1 MSWFALKICFLCDPC
16 FLFPVLPINS
26 GLQHRQEGQNEQ
38 KRICWIETFIL
49 LNTLLNFS
57 LFQIG
62 IEISNDKGYSPQTDS
77 LLQLNS
83 DLTLNLPGWKVENLL
98 SFRLC
103 DIKRNVKRANLKKSC
118 LLFRWQ
124 VQKGTDTCWE
134 RCSRAD
140 RVPQFPLS
148 TWWRSLVKCRREGRK
163 GIKAILGAETP
174 WGIRVRQG
182 RGQA

>member
-16 FLFPVLPINS
+16 FLFPVLPMNS

-38 KRICWIETFIL
+38 KRIRWIETFIL

-62 IEISNDKGYSPQTDS
+62 IEISNDKGYSPRTHS

-134 RCSRAD
+134 RCRRAD
-140 RVPQFPLS
+140 RVPQFPFTNLAEEPCE
-148 TWWRSLVKCRREGRK
+148 VQEGRK
-163 GIKAILGAETP
+163 EGYKSYFGCRDT
-174 WGIRVRQG
+174 VRDKG
-182 RGQA
+182 KTG